1 MMCPHCGKAI
11 EDRAEKCP
19 HCGEKTLFAV
29 RMHFMEND
37 APEIIRGILPPSAA
51 PAAKSGGKRPEPPK
65 AAESAKPAVSEKEIR
80 LQKENAALKQRV
92 SELYEEKKQERFTAL
107 CLAVACGLLLLLLLI
122 VSGQKRS
129 LNKELER
136 KNTEE
141 VTGRMAVQSVLP
153 AAEAAPTPTPTP
165 APTPEPTPEPTPAP
179 TPEPTPEP
187 APEPTPEPTPIPE
200 SPEPRNEPP
209 ATMPDEGG
217 FPQPK
222 EPSDG
227 PDPFPD
233 GAEVKTDTIL

>member
-65 AAESAKPAVSEKEIR
+65 AAESAKPAVSEKEAR

-92 SELYEEKKQERFTAL
+92 SELYEEKKQERFTTL

-153 AAEAAPTPTPTP
+153 TAEAAPTQEPTLTP
-165 APTPEPTPEPTPAP
+165 APTHEPTPE
-179 TPEPTPEP
+179 
-187 APEPTPEPTPIPE
+187 PE